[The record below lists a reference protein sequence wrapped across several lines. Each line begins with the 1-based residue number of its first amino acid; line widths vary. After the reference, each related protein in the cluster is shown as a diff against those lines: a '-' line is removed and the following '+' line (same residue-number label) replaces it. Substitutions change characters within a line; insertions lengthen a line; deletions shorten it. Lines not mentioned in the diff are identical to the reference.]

1 MRDDVRVV
9 DVAGGARA
17 EPRVEGGRERAIADA
32 GRSDRAH
39 ASGRREAVRGEG
51 GERRAEAVA
60 AEPDRARRGQRGQ
73 LVDERRPDT
82 VERVPEPLVD
92 RAVRRAHQ
100 PEAGVVERIPEPIL
114 LGAAEGDDD
123 GARHRGD
130 VRLRVAALDE
140 LGRQAGGGEALP
152 RLVRIPVGEQRR
164 FGEPPGVGS
173 RHRRGARV
181 ERHGLVAVEVAI
193 AGVGLGMEDEPKVG
207 IGARSLHG

>member
-1 MRDDVRVV
+1 MQTPAVVGKRSAARVASAAPRLWPLNQTVRD
-9 DVAGGARA
+9 A
-17 EPRVEGGRERAIADA
+17 
-32 GRSDRAH
+32 
-39 ASGRREAVRGEG
+39 ASGVSFSTSGVQTRSSASRNPSWTEPC
-51 GERRAEAVA
+51 VA
-60 AEPDRARRGQRGQ
+60 R
-73 LVDERRPDT
+73 
-82 VERVPEPLVD
+82 
-92 RAVRRAHQ
+92 HQ
-100 PEAGVVERIPEPIL
+100 GEAGVVERIPEPIR

-207 IGARSLHG
+207 NGARSLHG